1 MKLNRKQQC
10 YAAFEKF
17 DGLPVTK
24 IAKKTGIPSATLYKW
39 RKQWLAEKTT
49 PVKKKPPVA
58 KKVMELV
65 ELEKAGDEALQALG
79 EAVNQKP
86 LAVDVSKHCGSV
98 AWAVVVG
105 FILGVVFMFVVGQ
118 L

>member
-1 MKLNRKQQC
+1 MKTNRKKQC

-24 IAKKTGIPSATLYKW
+24 IAKKTGIPAATLYKW

-49 PVKKKPPVA
+49 PVA
-58 KKVMELV
+58 KKVMEIV

-79 EAVNQKP
+79 EAINQKP
-86 LAVDVSKHCGSV
+86 LAVDVSKHCSSV

-105 FILGVVFMFVVGQ
+105 FILGVIFMFAVSQ

>member
-1 MKLNRKQQC
+1 MKTNRKKQC

-24 IAKKTGIPSATLYKW
+24 IAKKTGIPPATLYKW
-39 RKQWLAEKTT
+39 RKEWLAEKTT
-49 PVKKKPPVA
+49 PVG
-58 KKVMELV
+58 KKVMEIV
-65 ELEKAGDEALQALG
+65 ELER
-79 EAVNQKP
+79 NSSP

-98 AWAVVVG
+98 AWAVVAG
-105 FILGVVFMFVVGQ
+105 FMLGVVFMFVVGR